1 MAELKYWIWMN
12 ELGINPV
19 LAHRVMAHLGGPMET
34 YFAEREKFAQ
44 IPGLGYREI
53 EALSDKD
60 LRRVYK
66 IQDDMLALGGRI
78 LTWQDAEYPQRLRD
92 LDDAPSVLYVRG
104 NLPVVDDEAAIAIV
118 GTRKCSPYGERAA
131 KRIAGDV
138 ARHGGL
144 VVTGL
149 AKGIDAAAAEGAL
162 KEGGEVIGVLG
173 CGLERVYPPE
183 NKGLF
188 EEVLQNGALV
198 SEYPPGTD
206 PVGHHFPRR
215 NRIITGLSVALVVV
229 EIPTEKSG
237 AMRSVNHAVEQ
248 GRDVF
253 VVPSNIDAPASMAS
267 NALIDEGFQSAST
280 GWRILRDY
288 TRKFSRLSETPK
300 AVKREISKSSLEK
313 EADSPAKIEGSSAK
327 KVIDKGEK
335 EGYIDLKEAM
345 GSRSPDEQAVIKA
358 LGEEP
363 VHIDDIIAACS
374 LPPQTVNACL
384 TTLTIAGYIR
394 DHAGKRYSLR
404 LPR

>member
-12 ELGINPV
+12 ELGINPY
-19 LAHRVMAHLGGPMET
+19 LANRVIAYLGGPKEA
-34 YFAEREKFAQ
+34 YFAEGDKFSQ
-44 IPGLGYREI
+44 IPGLGYREV
-53 EALSDKD
+53 EALSSKD
-60 LRRVYK
+60 LRHVYR
-66 IQDDMLALGGRI
+66 IQDDMQALGGRI

-92 LDDAPSVLYVRG
+92 IDDAPLVLYLRG
-104 NLPVVDDEAAIAIV
+104 KMPVVDDEAAIAIV

-131 KRIAGDV
+131 RRIAGDI

-162 KEGGEVIGVLG
+162 REGGQVIGVLG
-173 CGLERVYPPE
+173 CGPERIYPPE

-188 EEVLQNGALV
+188 EEVLENGALL

-215 NRIITGLSVALVVV
+215 NRIITGLSLALVVL
-229 EIPTEKSG
+229 EIPSEKSG

-253 VVPSNIDAPASMAS
+253 VIPSNIDAPASIAS
-267 NALIDEGFQSAST
+267 NALIDEGFQSASN

-288 TRKFSRLSETPK
+288 TRKFPRLSESPK
-300 AVKREISKSSLEK
+300 AVPKENPEGSLEK
-313 EADSPAKIEGSSAK
+313 EAAPAVKKERSSAK
-327 KVIDKGEK
+327 KVVDKGEK
-335 EGYIDLKEAM
+335 EVYIDLKEAM
-345 GSRSPDEQAVIKA
+345 SKRSPEEQAVIQA

-363 VHIDDIIAACS
+363 AHIDDIIAACK

-384 TTLTIAGYIR
+384 TTLAIAGYIR

-404 LPR
+404 MQ

>member
-12 ELGINPV
+12 ELGINP
-19 LAHRVMAHLGGPMET
+19 LLCHRVIAHFGEPT
-34 YFAEREKFAQ
+34 QVYFAEREEFSQ
-44 IPGLGYREI
+44 VPGLSRRDI
-53 EALSDKD
+53 DALSDKE

-66 IQDDMLALGGRI
+66 IQDDMQALGGRI

-92 LDDAPSVLYVRG
+92 LDDAPVVLYLRG
-104 NLPVVDDEAAIAIV
+104 SLPVVDDEAAIAIV
-118 GTRKCSPYGERAA
+118 GTRRCSPYGERAA

-149 AKGIDAAAAEGAL
+149 AKGIDTAAAEGAL
-162 KEGGEVIGVLG
+162 KEGSPVIGVLG

-183 NKGLF
+183 NKALF
-188 EEVLQNGALV
+188 EEVLENGALL

-215 NRIITGLSVALVVV
+215 NRIITGLSLALVVV

-248 GRDVF
+248 GRDIF
-253 VVPSNIDAPASMAS
+253 VIPSNIDAPASLAS

-280 GWRILRDY
+280 GWRILREY
-288 TRKFSRLSETPK
+288 TRRFPRLSETPK
-300 AVKREISKSSLEK
+300 AVKRENPEGFFVDSAAPLAKK
-313 EADSPAKIEGSSAK
+313 ERASAK

-335 EGYIDLKEAM
+335 EVYIDLKEAM
-345 GSRSPDEQAVIKA
+345 RNRSPNEQAVMEA
-358 LGEEP
+358 LGEEA
-363 VHIDDIIAACS
+363 VHIDDIIAKCALS
-374 LPPQTVNACL
+374 PQVVNVCL
-384 TTLTIAGYIR
+384 TTLTIAGLIR
-394 DHAGKRYSLR
+394 AHAGKRYSLR
-404 LPR
+404 T